1 MTLTQW
7 FIFFLIIQ
15 VVHGLGTWKLYI
27 KAGRQAWEA
36 FVPVYN
42 SVILMKIINRSP
54 WWTILLFLPIINLI
68 MFPVVWVE
76 TARSFGK
83 NTYQDTFLAVVTL
96 GFYNYYLNYVADV
109 AYVENRDINPKSSS
123 GEWVSSILFA
133 VVAATLVHTYFI
145 QPYTIPSSSLEKSL
159 LVGDFLFVSK
169 VNYGARIPMTTVAAP
184 MVHDT
189 IPILKKKSYL
199 FNDDVTKKETSWIN
213 KLQFPYLRIPGFEKI
228 DRNEIVV
235 FNSPAD
241 STDNINHFTSTSNRS
256 FNKPID
262 KKINLVKRCVG
273 VPGDSL
279 EVRNG
284 FVYINGVQNELPDRA
299 ALQFSYFVQPKTNQF
314 NAKLMKDRYD
324 ITDPFTLLRNQNT
337 YYFSAISDEA
347 LSRFKNH
354 PNVASITPNKQEKGV
369 RDPGIFPHHPDY
381 NWNNDFFGPLYI
393 PEEGKTIDINLDVL
407 PLYKRIIEVYEGNTL
422 RVEGNQIFI
431 NNELATNYTFKQD
444 YYWMMGDNRHNS
456 LDARAWGFVPFNH
469 VVGKPVFIWMS
480 WDGLKNPRWE
490 RFFTTV
496 HGSGSSSYL
505 IPFLIFLIAYF
516 VFNKWFKKKQATDL
530 NNKLASEGNVTYA
543 AIQDRIKAAVIDSI
557 IIILALFITSEVFA
571 LFDSVPNYIKI
582 IASIIIFILYD
593 PLLTSMKGGTIGH
606 TLSKITVRKEDKL
619 EENIS
624 FPSALIR
631 FILKVLLGWISLIS
645 ISGNE
650 KKKAIHDYAANSIVI
665 KKE

>member
-7 FIFFLIIQ
+7 LIFILIIQ

-42 SVILMKIINRSP
+42 AVILMKIINRSP

-83 NTYQDTFLAVVTL
+83 NTYTDTILAVVTL

-109 AYVENRDINPKSSS
+109 SYVENRDINPKSSS
-123 GEWVSSILFA
+123 GEWVNSILFA
-133 VVAATLVHTYFI
+133 IVAATLVHTYFI

-189 IPILKKKSYL
+189 IPVLKKKSYL
-199 FNDDVTKKETSWIN
+199 FNDDITKKEASWLN
-213 KLQFPYLRIPGFEKI
+213 KLQLPYLRIPGFEKI

-241 STDNINHFTSTSNRS
+241 STDNINVFSSDRNY
-256 FNKPID
+256 NKPID

-279 EVRNG
+279 EVRDG
-284 FVYINGVQNELPDRA
+284 FIYINGVKNELPDRA
-299 ALQFSYFVQPKTNQF
+299 QLQFSYYVQPKTNQF
-314 NAKLMKDRYD
+314 NPQLLKERYD
-324 ITDPFTLLRNQNT
+324 ITDRFTIINNQNT

-354 PNVASITPNKQEKGV
+354 PNVLSITPNKQEKGV
-369 RDPGIFPHHPDY
+369 RDPNIFPHHPDY

-393 PEEGKTIDINLDVL
+393 PEEGKTIDINLEVL
-407 PLYKRIIEVYEGNTL
+407 PLYKRVIEEYEGNSL

-431 NNELATNYTFKQD
+431 NNQLATNYTFKQD

-496 HGSGSSSYL
+496 HGSGEPVSYL
-505 IPFLIFLIAYF
+505 IPFLVLLFGYYG
-516 VFNKWFKKKQATDL
+516 FKKW
-530 NNKLASEGNVTYA
+530 
-543 AIQDRIKAAVIDSI
+543 
-557 IIILALFITSEVFA
+557 
-571 LFDSVPNYIKI
+571 
-582 IASIIIFILYD
+582 
-593 PLLTSMKGGTIGH
+593 
-606 TLSKITVRKEDKL
+606 RKH
-619 EENIS
+619 
-624 FPSALIR
+624 
-631 FILKVLLGWISLIS
+631 
-645 ISGNE
+645 
-650 KKKAIHDYAANSIVI
+650 KKANS
-665 KKE
+665 

>member
-7 FIFFLIIQ
+7 LIFILIIQ

-42 SVILMKIINRSP
+42 AVILMKIINRSP

-83 NTYQDTFLAVVTL
+83 NTYTDTFLAVVTL
-96 GFYNYYLNYVADV
+96 GFYNYYLNYVANV
-109 AYVENRDINPKSSS
+109 SYIENRDINPKSSS
-123 GEWVSSILFA
+123 GEWVNSILFA
-133 VVAATLVHTYFI
+133 IVAATLVHTYFI

-189 IPILKKKSYL
+189 IPVLKKKSYL
-199 FNDDVTKKETSWIN
+199 FNDDITKKEASWLN
-213 KLQFPYLRIPGFEKI
+213 KLQLPYLRIPGFEKI

-241 STDNINHFTSTSNRS
+241 STDNINVFSSDRNY
-256 FNKPID
+256 NKPID

-279 EVRNG
+279 EVRDG
-284 FVYINGVQNELPDRA
+284 FIYINGVKNELPDRA
-299 ALQFSYFVQPKTNQF
+299 QLQFSYYVQPKTNQF
-314 NAKLMKDRYD
+314 NPQLLKERYD
-324 ITDPFTLLRNQNT
+324 ITDRFTIINNQNT

-354 PNVASITPNKQEKGV
+354 PNVLSITPNKQEKGV
-369 RDPGIFPHHPDY
+369 RDPNIFPHHPDY

-393 PEEGKTIDINLDVL
+393 PEEGKTIDINLEVL
-407 PLYKRIIEVYEGNTL
+407 PLYKRVIEEYEGNSL

-431 NNELATNYTFKQD
+431 NNQLATNYTFKQD

-496 HGSGSSSYL
+496 HGSGEPVSYL
-505 IPFLIFLIAYF
+505 IPFLVLLFGYYG
-516 VFNKWFKKKQATDL
+516 FKKW
-530 NNKLASEGNVTYA
+530 
-543 AIQDRIKAAVIDSI
+543 
-557 IIILALFITSEVFA
+557 
-571 LFDSVPNYIKI
+571 
-582 IASIIIFILYD
+582 
-593 PLLTSMKGGTIGH
+593 
-606 TLSKITVRKEDKL
+606 RKH
-619 EENIS
+619 
-624 FPSALIR
+624 
-631 FILKVLLGWISLIS
+631 
-645 ISGNE
+645 
-650 KKKAIHDYAANSIVI
+650 KKANS
-665 KKE
+665 